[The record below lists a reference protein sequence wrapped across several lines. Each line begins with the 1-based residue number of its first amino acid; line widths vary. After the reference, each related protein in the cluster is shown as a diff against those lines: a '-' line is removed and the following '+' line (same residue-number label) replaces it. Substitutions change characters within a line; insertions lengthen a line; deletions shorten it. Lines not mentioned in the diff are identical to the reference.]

1 MEQPNNTAP
10 VQQAPI
16 TVDEELSPD
25 QYEAQLSA
33 QEQARIASRP
43 NIDHLPDAIV
53 RDEMGLWLLLAKPG
67 EKIIIE
73 RFSSIF
79 AGRPWM
85 DTKVYTVHSIEAAS
99 GNIYLHD
106 DDLQRVTMTNI
117 ELALKYGHRF
127 KLPTVKVNL
136 TTKRKRGRP
145 RKNAMAPTKPT
156 STAAPSKAALAPS
169 SEAPVKRGRGR
180 PKGSKNRPK
189 DVVAAEKS
197 AKKLAKKAKKSK
209 PKGRQPKKS
218 A

>member
-1 MEQPNNTAP
+1 MEQPSNPAP

-16 TVDEELSPD
+16 TVDEDLSPD

-33 QEQARIASRP
+33 QEQARLAARP
-43 NIDHLPDAIV
+43 NIDHLPDAVV
-53 RDEMGLWLLLAKPG
+53 RDEMGMWLLLAKPG

-79 AGRPWM
+79 PGRPWM

-145 RKNAMAPTKPT
+145 RKNPV
-156 STAAPSKAALAPS
+156 APSPTKAALAPT
-169 SEAPVKRGRGR
+169 SEAPAKRGRGR

-189 DVVAAEKS
+189 DVVIAEK
-197 AKKLAKKAKKSK
+197 AAKKAAKKTKKSK
-209 PKGRQPKKS
+209 PKGRTTKKS
-218 A
+218 S